1 MSSGS
6 PDSVAA
12 CAAEFS
18 IFTSI
23 TRLHGTRIPG
33 EAPNSVPLQAQCDPT
48 GASGGP
54 IEPWVLGDEAY
65 LAVKAA
71 LALRQQ
77 WRPYLKAQVALL
89 ASHGTPLMRPLWFDF
104 AQDEAALD
112 VEDQFMFGESA
123 QTPDSSDPTQA

>member
-1 MSSGS
+1 M
-6 PDSVAA
+6 AA

-23 TRLHGTRIPG
+23 TRLHGARIPG

-71 LALRQQ
+71 LVLSTLAIQSVLAARAMAMASVSVPPSGASGYGSSNQ
-77 WRPYLKAQVALL
+77 RGVSSSEPSGALL
-89 ASHGTPLMRPLWFDF
+89 NSRKRQNWAT
-104 AQDEAALD
+104 
-112 VEDQFMFGESA
+112 
-123 QTPDSSDPTQA
+123 